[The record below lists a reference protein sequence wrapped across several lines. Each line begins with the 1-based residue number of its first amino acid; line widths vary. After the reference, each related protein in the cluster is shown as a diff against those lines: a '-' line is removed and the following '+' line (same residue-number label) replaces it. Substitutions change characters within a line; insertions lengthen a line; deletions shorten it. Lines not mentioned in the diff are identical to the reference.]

1 MDAPLSRTNASL
13 SKLPRACLRVHL
25 QKNSSVVELQVER
38 GTLSLSPAQNY
49 WPHVGEHLSEDA
61 QQVVSESTRK

>member
-1 MDAPLSRTNASL
+1 M
-13 SKLPRACLRVHL
+13 
-25 QKNSSVVELQVER
+25 VELQVER

-49 WPHVGEHLSEDA
+49 WPHAGERLSEDV